1 MYLKVL
7 SLARFCEFHLYAHDT
22 LLYISFSTNIDM
34 ELPNSITK
42 IEECLSD
49 IDKWMSIN
57 RLKLNKGKTEFLY

>member
-1 MYLKVL
+1 MT
-7 SLARFCEFHLYAHDT
+7 LY
-22 LLYISFSTNIDM
+22 YISFSTNIDM

-42 IEECLSD
+42 IEQCLSD